1 MSKHISLAS
10 YELEAAARA
19 EGYAHVCGADEAGA
33 GPLMGPVYAAA
44 VILPEGCVIEG
55 LDDSKKLSEKKR
67 KALFDI
73 IRERAV
79 AYSVASVDAREID
92 EIDILN
98 ARIKAMQLAIDGLNV
113 KADFALI
120 DGEHEHRRGID
131 FSQGQPRPLRDRRAG
146 QAISAVS
153 LCKAQGLWNP
163 AALRHA
169 RRVRP
174 LPLSPKDFSQ
184 KVGGGETMST
194 TREAGD
200 RGEAMAAE
208 YLRENGYEIL
218 ASQFRCRFGE
228 IDLIA
233 RRGDI
238 LCFVEVKLRSDRR
251 FGLPRD
257 FVTAAKQRR
266 IRTTAAFYM
275 TRHDPDLCA
284 RFDVAEVYDD
294 ETPPRIEYIENAFE

>member
-1 MSKHISLAS
+1 
-10 YELEAAARA
+10 
-19 EGYAHVCGADEAGA
+19 
-33 GPLMGPVYAAA
+33 
-44 VILPEGCVIEG
+44 
-55 LDDSKKLSEKKR
+55 
-67 KALFDI
+67 
-73 IRERAV
+73 
-79 AYSVASVDAREID
+79 
-92 EIDILN
+92 
-98 ARIKAMQLAIDGLNV
+98 
-113 KADFALI
+113 
-120 DGEHEHRRGID
+120 
-131 FSQGQPRPLRDRRAG
+131 
-146 QAISAVS
+146 
-153 LCKAQGLWNP
+153 
-163 AALRHA
+163 
-169 RRVRP
+169 
-174 LPLSPKDFSQ
+174 
-184 KVGGGETMST
+184 MST

-200 RGEAMAAE
+200 RGEAMGSE

-257 FVTAAKQRR
+257 FVTTAKQRR